1 MTLTQR
7 AILAVSLIVASAIYI
22 VPWDK
27 MGIDIPALSKPYT
40 LGLDLQGGIELDYKI
55 DFDSVVTASGAKMDK
70 NGIIEGIKTIIDKRV
85 GSLGLSEPNI
95 QTANYGDETHVIVQ
109 IPTQDYGD
117 IGEEEKEQKSRENIA
132 KAKETIGKVVKL
144 EFKEEK
150 KSINEEDKL
159 ARRVLAES
167 AAKELQTSPMTTV
180 GAKYRDQYEM
190 VAYYS
195 ASGSVP
201 AQFAFT
207 GMDSVTLPHTTG
219 VRYIPGAETI
229 GLSGSTRDPGEYA
242 IMQVTARRDITAG
255 SASGST
261 GATVVQKE
269 YDYALIRIAEQPSM
283 WTVAKTTDGRILN
296 DAYLVSAASTFNQS
310 GQPQIEL
317 LFNDEGKSIFA
328 DITKRLLGKQ
338 LAIYVG
344 GQALTAPTIQSVI
357 PDGRA
362 VITGEYTIASAKELA
377 NNINTGIVPA
387 PIYLTS
393 ERTIDAKIGSHALR
407 EILIAGLIGLA
418 TIFVFLTFYY
428 RVSGLLAGVALIA
441 YTTLLI
447 ALVKLSGPV
456 LTLASIAGVILS
468 IGLAI
473 DANILIFER
482 MREAI
487 RDGHPLQ
494 KAVHIGFDK
503 SWTAIWDSHITSL
516 TSAVI
521 LFVMGVSM
529 IKWFGLM
536 LGLGIVLSLF
546 TSMWISRVLI
556 EVVAKKMG
564 QNTELFVGEKR

>member
-7 AILAVSLIVASAIYI
+7 AVLAVSLIVASAIYI

-40 LGLDLQGGIELDYKI
+40 LGLDLQGGIELDYKV
-55 DFDSVVTASGAKMDK
+55 DWDAVVVQSGATLDK
-70 NGIIEGIKTIIDKRV
+70 QGIIEGIKMIIDKRV

-95 QTANYGDETHVIVQ
+95 QTANYGDETHIIVQ

-117 IGEEEKEQKSRENIA
+117 ISDAEKEKKSRENIA

-150 KSINEEDKL
+150 KNISEEDKL
-159 ARRVLAES
+159 ARRTLAES
-167 AAKELQTSPMTTV
+167 AAKELQTTPFATV
-180 GAKYRDQYEM
+180 GDKYQNQYEM
-190 VAYYS
+190 VAYYT

-201 AQFAFT
+201 TQFAFT
-207 GMDSVTLPHTTG
+207 GMETVTLPHTTG

-242 IMQVTARRDITAG
+242 IMQVTARRDAVAI

-261 GATVVQKE
+261 GTTTKE
-269 YDYALIRIAEQPSM
+269 YDYSLLRIAEQPSM
-283 WTVAKTTDGRILN
+283 WTPAKTADGRVLN
-296 DAYLVSAASTFNQS
+296 DAYLVSAGSAFNQA

-328 DITKRLLGKQ
+328 EITKRLLGKQ

-362 VITGEYTIASAKELA
+362 VITGDYTIASAKELA

-407 EILIAGLIGLA
+407 EILIAGLVGLA
-418 TIFVFLTFYY
+418 AIFVFLTFYY

-447 ALVKLSGPV
+447 ALVKFFGPV

-487 RDGHPLQ
+487 RDGHPLE
-494 KAVHIGFDK
+494 KAIHIGFDK

-529 IKWFGLM
+529 IKGFGLM

-546 TSMWISRVLI
+546 TAMWISRVLI
-556 EVVAKKMG
+556 EVVGKKMG
-564 QNTELFVGEKR
+564 KNTKLFVGEGK